1 MQNVRKVRILRA
13 VNITRLMSVKLQ
25 SCNKLNGTNRKE
37 GWRQQEKKSFLDR
50 KTCEAIVCKEIICHS
65 GVIREILPRLNRI
78 VLLSCLGK
86 N

>member
-1 MQNVRKVRILRA
+1 MGQTEKKAGDSKR
-13 VNITRLMSVKLQ
+13 
-25 SCNKLNGTNRKE
+25 
-37 GWRQQEKKSFLDR
+37 KKSFVDR
-50 KTCEAIVCKEIICHS
+50 KKCEAIVCNS